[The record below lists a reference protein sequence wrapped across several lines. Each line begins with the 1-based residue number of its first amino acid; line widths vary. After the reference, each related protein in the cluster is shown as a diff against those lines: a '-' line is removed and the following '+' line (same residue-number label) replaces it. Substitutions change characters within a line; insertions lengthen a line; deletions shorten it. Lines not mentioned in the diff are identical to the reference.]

1 MSLLAQLVV
10 AQFGPAAELSAEFK
24 RVEQQRLR
32 LNQQQDRRI
41 KIARRRAGVAK
52 FLLARRSDWR

>member
-10 AQFGPAAELSAEFK
+10 AQFALAAELSAEFE

-41 KIARRRAGVAK
+41 KIARRRAGISK
-52 FLLARRSDWR
+52 FLSVRRSDWR

>member
-10 AQFGPAAELSAEFK
+10 AQFTPGAELRAEFE
-24 RVEQQRLR
+24 RIEQQRLR

-41 KIARRRAGVAK
+41 KITRRRAGVAK
-52 FLLARRSDWR
+52 FLLTRRSDWR